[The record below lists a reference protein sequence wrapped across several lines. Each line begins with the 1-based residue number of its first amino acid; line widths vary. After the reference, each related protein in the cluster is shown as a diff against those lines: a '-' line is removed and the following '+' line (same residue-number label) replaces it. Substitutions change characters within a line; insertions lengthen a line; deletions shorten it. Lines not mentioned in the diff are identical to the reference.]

1 MTDFAAS
8 ARAKAQALA
17 ERAGKAMSGLPGRL
31 LTLTVI
37 VVLVAEI
44 VVFGPALGGFHKTW
58 LMERINLAQ
67 TAALALEAAPGER
80 IAAPLQ
86 VELLESAEVKRIA
99 FKRDGS
105 RVLLLEEPF
114 ANSSGLRLA
123 TYDYT
128 LNNPIFELGYA
139 IETLFAPKGRV
150 IRVLAKPRFDNGEFV
165 EIVLNEAPLKL
176 AMGRYALRTLFISTL
191 ISLLVGALVY
201 YVLSFAFVRPMRKL
215 TASIERFR
223 DRPEDASIPFERSSR
238 ADEIGRAERAA
249 AEMAE
254 QIRANLR
261 QRERLALLG
270 GAVSRIAH
278 DLRNMLATAQIV
290 SERLAASDDPK
301 VRQIAPRLERAIGRA
316 AGLASSTARF
326 GKVDEEAPVLR
337 AVHLDAAVEE
347 AVADALIA
355 FPGVHTRIDVEPHLV
370 AIADEEHTHRIIVN
384 LLRNA
389 AQALGGRE
397 DACITLRAMR
407 HNGCCVIDVIDNGP
421 GVPARVE
428 GRLFEPFA
436 SSDGHGAGLGLTITR
451 ELARALGGDVE
462 LARNGAEGACF
473 RVTLPAG

>member
-1 MTDFAAS
+1 
-8 ARAKAQALA
+8 
-17 ERAGKAMSGLPGRL
+17 MSGLAGRL
-31 LTLTVI
+31 LTLTVA

-44 VVFGPALGGFHKTW
+44 VVFAPALAGFHKNW
-58 LMERINLAQ
+58 LMDRINLAQ
-67 TAALALEAAPGER
+67 TAALALEAAPGQA
-80 IAAPLQ
+80 IPTPLQ

-99 FKRDGS
+99 FKREGA

-128 LNNPIFELGYA
+128 QPNPVLELGWA
-139 IETLFAPKGRV
+139 VETLFAPRGRV
-150 IRVLAKPRFDNGEFV
+150 IRVLAKPRFANGEFV

-176 AMGRYALRTLFISTL
+176 AMGRFAAQTLLASTL

-201 YVLSFAFVRPMRKL
+201 FLLSVAFVRPMRRL

-223 DRPEDASIPFERSSR
+223 DHPEDASIPFERSSR
-238 ADEIGRAERAA
+238 ADEIGRAESAA

-270 GAVSRIAH
+270 GAVARIAH

-337 AVHLDAAVEE
+337 NVHLGEAVEE

-355 FPGVHTRIDVEPHLV
+355 FPGVRTRIDVEPHLV
-370 AIADEEHTHRIIVN
+370 AIADAEHTHRILVN

-397 DACITLRAMR
+397 DACITVRAMR
-407 HNGCCVIDVIDNGP
+407 HSGCCLIDVIDNGA

-428 GRLFEPFA
+428 ERLFEPFA
-436 SSDGHGAGLGLTITR
+436 STDAHGAGLGLTIAR

-462 LARNGAEGACF
+462 LARNGPDGACF
-473 RVTLPAG
+473 RVKLPAG